1 MPLSA
6 PQMPSGKVPAV
17 PRRDS
22 PSPHSRGQGWCLQG
36 PDEEAEPWGSACGK
50 QRRGRWCCALHP
62 PRAPA
67 PKCSMSPQAGRASSG
82 RLLSTHVCVCA
93 CVCVHA
99 QTWVPA
105 GPEPVS
111 LLALTWSPPQA
122 SKANILSPSCGG
134 GNPRGLVT
142 QTRPAHQLCRP
153 VRLRSGSRDL
163 GTALRLGRALALCG
177 RVCPLRPG
185 FPQPSRPPCFRVPD
199 TPPGGDS
206 RYPGWAA

>member
-1 MPLSA
+1 MRKLSPGAQPAGRRGEGVGAVPCTPHGPRHPSA
-6 PQMPSGKVPAV
+6 PCHPKGGEHPLACFC
-17 PRRDS
+17 
-22 PSPHSRGQGWCLQG
+22 PH
-36 PDEEAEPWGSACGK
+36 ACV
-50 QRRGRWCCALHP
+50 R
-62 PRAPA
+62 
-67 PKCSMSPQAGRASSG
+67 
-82 RLLSTHVCVCA
+82 VCVYA
-93 CVCVHA
+93 HA

-153 VRLRSGSRDL
+153 VRLGPGSREL
-163 GTALRLGRALALCG
+163 GTALRLGRALTLCG
-177 RVCPLRPG
+177 CVCPLGPC
-185 FPQPSRPPCFRVPD
+185 FPQPSRPHCFRVPD

-206 RYPGWAA
+206 HCPGWGA